1 MEWEP
6 EIYGNLCTL
15 LRIYGLL
22 FMQMALSFS
31 AVISSRVFVINCMI
45 TAVDHIQ
52 ENDGIRLGSF
62 HMRQC

>member
-1 MEWEP
+1 
-6 EIYGNLCTL
+6 
-15 LRIYGLL
+15 
-22 FMQMALSFS
+22 MQMALSFS
-31 AVISSRVFVINCMI
+31 TVIFSRVFVINCMI